1 MRILALNWQDLKNPQ
16 SGGAEVHLEEILRRL
31 VSFGHQVDLLCCNFP
46 GGSNSD
52 NVGGVRIFRRGKR
65 WNFNLAAPF
74 AIKEIMNSNKYDV
87 LLEDINKIPFYSPLY
102 QKLPTLVVIPHLFSD
117 TIFKDS
123 NRFVINDTISRN
135 KIQSRGFEA
144 LLAEKTII
152 RNNYIF
158 TKEKGALYIG
168 GFTSYDRR
176 DGKLGLGLGLNYKTP
191 KKDIFSL
198 GYSTN
203 VLTIGYSKKIY

>member
-1 MRILALNWQDLKNPQ
+1 MKNLIIIVLVLAIGWLLFSRPTNSITVKTEIDTLYKYDTFKIVKKGKDI
-16 SGGAEVHLEEILRRL
+16 SYKVLDTTFLVDEVHDTTFIVKDYAEV
-31 VSFGHQVDLLCCNFP
+31 
-46 GGSNSD
+46 
-52 NVGGVRIFRRGKR
+52 K
-65 WNFNLAAPF
+65 A
-74 AIKEIMNSNKYDV
+74 Y
-87 LLEDINKIPFYSPLY
+87 
-102 QKLPTLVVIPHLFSD
+102 SD

-123 NRFVINDTISRN
+123 NKFVINDTITKNR
-135 KIQSRGFEA
+135 ILSRGFEA
-144 LLAEKTII
+144 FLAEKTVIK
-152 RNNYIF
+152 NNFIF

-203 VLTIGYSKKIY
+203 VVSIGYFKKIM

>member
-1 MRILALNWQDLKNPQ
+1 MKNLFIVVLILVVGWLLFSRPTDFTTVQTEIDTLYKYDTFKITKKGKDIPYKVLDTAYLVDEVHDTTFILKDY
-16 SGGAEVHLEEILRRL
+16 AEV
-31 VSFGHQVDLLCCNFP
+31 
-46 GGSNSD
+46 
-52 NVGGVRIFRRGKR
+52 K
-65 WNFNLAAPF
+65 A
-74 AIKEIMNSNKYDV
+74 Y
-87 LLEDINKIPFYSPLY
+87 
-102 QKLPTLVVIPHLFSD
+102 SD

-203 VLTIGYSKKIY
+203 VITIGYSKKIY

>member
-1 MRILALNWQDLKNPQ
+1 MKNLFIVVLILVVGWLLFSRPTDFTTTRTEIDTIYKYDTFKITKKGKDIPYKVLDTAYLIDEVHDTTFILKDY
-16 SGGAEVHLEEILRRL
+16 AEV
-31 VSFGHQVDLLCCNFP
+31 
-46 GGSNSD
+46 
-52 NVGGVRIFRRGKR
+52 K
-65 WNFNLAAPF
+65 A
-74 AIKEIMNSNKYDV
+74 Y
-87 LLEDINKIPFYSPLY
+87 
-102 QKLPTLVVIPHLFSD
+102 SD

-203 VLTIGYSKKIY
+203 VVSIGYFKKIM